1 MLQRYGNLL
10 VYPNFIYI
18 YFKIH
23 VELHLKSEFLEI
35 NEHKVSEKHLRW
47 IPAAYSLS
55 LMPDL
60 KI

>member
-1 MLQRYGNLL
+1 MYYIAYDRIRTLMLQRYGNLL

-35 NEHKVSEKHLRW
+35 NEHKV
-47 IPAAYSLS
+47 
-55 LMPDL
+55 
-60 KI
+60 